1 MNYQPLGRWQESC
14 GEEAALEMLKNVLQ
28 IEGTQPELGNVGTQN
43 SPTPN
48 PPIPA
53 GAEFIPTTDSGDDIF
68 VLYDRDLRYVWVNPA
83 GAAQLGVT
91 LEAVRGKTNRELFG
105 QKAAEIEDLLEK
117 VLQTG
122 EKITVDRKLPLP
134 EGLKI
139 YRSACKPVKDSSGRV
154 SGVVAVYREIRKF
167 GELQPSAEKAI
178 ARERFRAEQY
188 KALSGVVARIR
199 KSLDLEAI
207 FKATATEVRQL
218 IQADRVAVFRFYPE
232 HNWEGEIISEDVLPG
247 WVSALHAKIRDHCFG
262 DRYAP
267 YYQQGRIAAV
277 DNIYA
282 AGLSDCYLEMLSKL
296 QVFANLVAPLRAGD
310 RLWGLLC
317 IHQCSNSRRWEPEE
331 MEFVTQIADHLGVA
345 IQHAEYLEQ
354 VTAQSEQLKRA
365 AEREKAISAT
375 VEKIRRSLDIN
386 EIFATTTR
394 EVRLLLTCDRV
405 AVYRFSPD
413 FSGEFVAE
421 SFASGWA
428 PLVGNLPVICDSHL
442 QATRGGRYANGKTL
456 AVDDIYQAG
465 HSDCHVKLL
474 EQFQAKAYIAVPIWQ
489 GEKLWG
495 LLAAYQNSQPRHWE
509 AHEVDLLAQIGGQF
523 GVALQQAEYLEQV
536 KAQAAQLEKAAEWE
550 RAVTATVDKIR
561 RSLDIDEIFSTTTRE
576 VRRLLECD
584 RVGVYRF
591 YPDWSGE
598 FIAESFATGWNP
610 FVSKLPVIADTHLQ
624 ETQGGRYAR
633 GESLAVD
640 DIYKAGHADCHI
652 QLLEQLQAKAYIIV
666 PILQG
671 EKLWGLLAAYQ
682 NSRSRHWEEYEVKM
696 VAQIG
701 VQMGVALQQAE
712 LLAQTRR
719 QAEELAETLR
729 DLQQTQTQLIQ
740 SEKMASLG
748 QLVAGVAHEINNPV
762 NFIHGNLSHVSDYIR
777 DLMEL
782 VELYQQQCPPNP
794 AIQALQDEIDL
805 EFLIEDL
812 PRVLSSMKV
821 GTERIRQLV
830 LSLRNFSRLDEAE
843 SKLADIHDGLD
854 STLLILQHRL
864 KARTDR
870 LGIQVVKEYG
880 QLPLVECYPA
890 QLNQVFMNLL
900 SNAIDALEEANGSG
914 LGENGKNDPSA
925 LPDAP
930 CPTIWIRTEV
940 IEGDSLRD
948 KSASR
953 AVIRIADNGPGMPP
967 AVRDRIF
974 DPFFTTKPIGKGT
987 GLGLSISYQIV
998 VEKHGGVIQCISR
1011 SGEGTEFRIE
1021 IPIRADRGALSAIPK
1036 AAG

>member
-1 MNYQPLGRWQESC
+1 MNYQPLERWQATC
-14 GEEAALEMLKNVLQ
+14 GEEAALEMLKSVLQ
-28 IEGTQPELGNVGTQN
+28 IETAQQELKDVGKPN
-43 SPTPN
+43 SPSPN

-53 GAEFIPTTDSGDDIF
+53 TAEFQPPTENSDDIF
-68 VLYDRDLRYVWVNPA
+68 VVYDRDLRYVWINPG

-105 QKAAEIEDLLEK
+105 QKAAEIEDLLQK

-122 EKITVDRKLPLP
+122 EKIAVYRKIPLP

-139 YRSACKPVKDSSGRV
+139 YRSACKPVKDAAGRV
-154 SGVVAVYREIRKF
+154 TGVVALYREVRKSRDW
-167 GELQPSAEKAI
+167 QPSTEKAI
-178 ARERFRAEQY
+178 ARERFRTEQY
-188 KALSGVVARIR
+188 KALSEVVARIR
-199 KSLDLEAI
+199 KSLDLETI
-207 FKATATEVRQL
+207 FKATATEVRHL
-218 IQADRVAVFRFYPE
+218 IAADRVAVFRFYPE
-232 HNWEGEIISEDVLPG
+232 RDWEGEIVSEDVLPG
-247 WVSALHAKIRDHCFG
+247 WVSALHAKIRDRCFG

-267 YYQQGRIAAV
+267 YYQEGRIAAV
-277 DNIYA
+277 DNIYT
-282 AGLSDCYLEMLSKL
+282 AGLSDCYIEMLAKF

-317 IHQCSNSRRWEPEE
+317 LHQCSNSRRWEAEE
-331 MEFVTQIADHLGVA
+331 IEFVTQIADHLGVA
-345 IQHAEYLEQ
+345 IQHAEYLQQ
-354 VTAQSEQLKRA
+354 VKAQSEQLKRA

-375 VEKIRRSLDIN
+375 VEKMRQSLDID
-386 EIFATTTR
+386 EIFSTTTR
-394 EVRLLLTCDRV
+394 EVRQLLECDRV
-405 AVYRFSPD
+405 AVYQFSPD
-413 FSGEFVAE
+413 FSGTFVAE

-428 PLVGNLPVICDSHL
+428 PLVGSVPRICDTHL
-442 QATRGGRYANGKTL
+442 QATRGGRYANGESL

-465 HSDCHVKLL
+465 YTECHLKLL
-474 EQFQAKAYIAVPIWQ
+474 ETFHAKAYISVPIWQ

-495 LLAAYQNSQPRHWE
+495 LLAAYENSQPRHWE
-509 AHEVDLLAQIGGQF
+509 AHEVELINQIGGQL
-523 GVALQQAEYLEQV
+523 GVALQQAEYLQQV
-536 KAQAAQLEKAAEWE
+536 KAQAAQLKKAAEWE
-550 RAVTATVDKIR
+550 KAVTATVDKIR
-561 RSLDIDEIFSTTTRE
+561 RSLDIDEIFNTTTRE
-576 VRRLLECD
+576 VRQLLECD
-584 RVGVYRF
+584 RVAVYRF
-591 YPDWSGE
+591 FPDFSGI
-598 FIAESFATGWNP
+598 FTAESFTPGWKP
-610 FVSKLPVIADTHLQ
+610 FVSALPVIADTYLQ
-624 ETQGGRYAR
+624 ETHGGRYAR
-633 GESLAVD
+633 GESLAID
-640 DIYKAGHADCHI
+640 DIYKAGHSECHI
-652 QLLEQLQAKAYIIV
+652 QLLEELQAKAYIIV

-682 NSRSRHWEEYEVKM
+682 NSRSRRWEAYEVS
-696 VAQIG
+696 VLAQIG

-762 NFIHGNLSHVSDYIR
+762 NFIHGNLTHVSDYIR

-782 VELYQQQCPPNP
+782 VELYQKQDAATP
-794 AIQALQDEIDL
+794 AIQEQVEAIDL

-812 PRVLSSMKV
+812 PRVLGSMKV

-843 SKLADIHDGLD
+843 SKQADIHDGLD

-864 KARTDR
+864 KAKADR
-870 LGIQVVKEYG
+870 PGIQVIKEYG
-880 QLPLVECYPA
+880 QLPLVQCYPA

-900 SNAIDALEEANGSG
+900 SNAIDALEEANGEWDV
-914 LGENGKNDPSA
+914 ENENNENKERRL

-940 IEGDSLRD
+940 QQGN
-948 KSASR
+948 R
-953 AVIRIADNGPGMPP
+953 AVIRIADNGPGIS
-967 AVRDRIF
+967 AAARDRIF
-974 DPFFTTKPIGKGT
+974 DPFFTTKPMGKGT

-998 VEKHGGVIQCISR
+998 VEKHGGVIECLSQ

-1021 IPIRADRGALSAIPK
+1021 IPIQPARGGFFA
-1036 AAG
+1036 